1 MDVWD
6 APKGVGPYGI
16 SATPSGDIYYVSLAG
31 SFLGKPDLETGET
44 TVIEPKTK
52 DAGDRVLTGH
62 ALGCEERQLCNWRR
76 SGSDFSTP

>member
-1 MDVWD
+1 M
-6 APKGVGPYGI
+6 
-16 SATPSGDIYYVSLAG
+16 SGMPPRASVLTGSPARLRADIYYVSLAG